1 MYFKKRTKGVITVFL
16 LITFS
21 VSFVFAGLLVDGGR
35 VKLAKTLGEA
45 SLDNAAVS
53 ALSYYDDLLVD
64 LYGMFAM
71 NEADAGAIEKRMERY
86 FKETLALVPGD
97 HTELQNILM
106 NGLRDSGYMNP
117 YDFEVKI
124 TSAGSSLNL
133 GQTNI
138 VKSQVLDHMRYRA
151 PLQLIDSEYG
161 FLKNVQ
167 AILQIKDRLS
177 AAKDKLAVTKQH
189 KSTVQEGSDIIA
201 AINAWGE
208 DCKRYLGAPAN
219 LTGNYPGAEQYETY
233 IENDYFKNRLFQE
246 FEDDIKV
253 IFEEYKELRT
263 QKEAAEEEL
272 AALTDEAEISA
283 KQTEIDNLD
292 LQMTEKENE
301 IKPKITEL
309 KENMDLIKTNAKA
322 LKESAGD
329 LIERIEAYVEG
340 MENYVSDLENKMKTG
355 NEEYKTVFEP
365 EIELAKASAGEV
377 ILNKGVLTSA
387 LKYLNMTASDTD
399 FYYRIEQKIHTIFEQ
414 EDRWPTHS
422 LRDTIC
428 NQAYLTSELYPKL
441 ESLSDSCQD
450 YSEVQ
455 NQEVT
460 RGQIKPN
467 TDSVKDTVQKDANNK
482 AVMKAFTAAM
492 LSGAIDHNRVEI
504 SDGDRDGAY
513 KFPDEYTS
521 DASEE
526 VMEKGLGILDSLLN
540 LLENGRDNLY
550 INEYIM
556 ANCRNYVHHYSM
568 EPEKSGKTEGTTRKT
583 EYDVIVADKFLE
595 KEYQDKQYTVAEIE
609 YIIGGQYD
617 SYANLGFVS
626 GEILL
631 IRSAFNMAAIFTDTA
646 KYQQAS
652 AMCSWTGPFAPLA
665 VFALL
670 VAWAVAESVIDVA
683 NILQGEKVL
692 LFKNGKDWE
701 LSVEGMF
708 SKAVEYGVGLAIEGI
723 TSAAEAWVATQWNN
737 FDTKIEA
744 AIYDYSTNVTDQIT
758 GDMLENVNED
768 ARAIMQKRLDEL
780 NQAINN
786 SANQSK
792 DEVIEQISKG
802 YQKGKKETI
811 NKLKAK
817 AGSLVDFSLESPS
830 ASGGENGLQVKL
842 GYGDYLRILLL
853 LENETTK
860 LERLQEVIQVNM
872 RQQSNRSEFQMC
884 QSYVNVYA
892 EAKCSINYVFM
903 SQMFV
908 PADIRLNGRHEFN
921 IMTNRTY

>member
-71 NEADAGAIEKRMERY
+71 NEADAGTIEKRMERY

-117 YDFEVKI
+117 YDFEVEI

-177 AAKDKLAVTKQH
+177 AAKDKLAVTKQY

-208 DCKRYLGAPAN
+208 ECKRYLGAPAN

-233 IENDYFKNRLFQE
+233 IENDYFKSRLFQE

-263 QKEAAEEEL
+263 EKEAAEEEL

-283 KQTEIDNLD
+283 KQTEINDLD
-292 LQMTEKENE
+292 LQMTEKEDE
-301 IKPKITEL
+301 IQPKLTEL
-309 KENMDLIKTNAKA
+309 KASMNLVRTQADS
-322 LKESAGD
+322 LKESASN
-329 LIERIEAYVEG
+329 LINRINIYVEG
-340 MENYVSDLENKMKTG
+340 MQNYVSDLESKMNNG

-387 LKYLNMTASDTD
+387 LQYLNMTASDTD
-399 FYYRIEQKIHTIFEQ
+399 FYYSIEQKIYTIFEQ
-414 EDRWPTHS
+414 EDSWPTHS

-467 TDSVKDTVQKDANNK
+467 TDSVENAVAEDENNK
-482 AVMKAFTAAM
+482 AVMKAFTADM
-492 LSGAIDHNRVEI
+492 LSGAIDHSRIVASVDSYN
-504 SDGDRDGAY
+504 
-513 KFPDEYTS
+513 FPDEYTS

-595 KEYQDKQYTVAEIE
+595 DAYQDKQYTVAEVE

-617 SYANLGFVS
+617 SYANLGIVS
-626 GEILL
+626 GKILL

-670 VAWAVAESVIDVA
+670 VAWAVAESVIDVT

-692 LFKNGKDWE
+692 LLKNGKDWE

-744 AIYDYSTNVTDQIT
+744 AIYDYSTGVTNQIA
-758 GDMLENVNED
+758 GDMLENVDGE
-768 ARAIMQKRLDEL
+768 AQAVMQERLNEL
-780 NQAINN
+780 NQTINN

-792 DEVIEQISKG
+792 DAVIEQISKG
-802 YQKGKKETI
+802 YQKKKKETI
-811 NKLKAK
+811 NKLKTK

-853 LENETTK
+853 LENETAK
-860 LERLQEVIQVNM
+860 LERLQEIIQVNM
-872 RQQSNRSEFQMC
+872 RQYENRSQFQMC

-892 EAKCSINYVFM
+892 DAKCSINYVFM

-908 PADIRLNGRHEFN
+908 PADIRLNGRYEFN